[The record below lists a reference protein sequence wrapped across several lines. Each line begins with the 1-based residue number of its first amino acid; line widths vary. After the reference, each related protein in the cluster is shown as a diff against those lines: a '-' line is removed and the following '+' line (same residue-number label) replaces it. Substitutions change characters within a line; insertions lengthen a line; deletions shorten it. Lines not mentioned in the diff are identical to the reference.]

1 MECGD
6 MPVML
11 GSAHGQIRIDAS
23 GVKRGVDEA
32 KESVSGLSKQF
43 GGMGKDIGQTA
54 MFIGKAVGFIGAEIK
69 TLQKVFEFGKEANQL
84 EFMRSKFDNL
94 AVSINTTSQALL
106 KDLQKATRGL
116 VADSQ
121 LVTSATDFM
130 TLGLAKSHDEVV
142 RLTRVA
148 GALGMNMNQLVLTL
162 TNQTTMRFDALGV
175 AVDGFDGKVKKL
187 VASGMSAQDAFT
199 EAFLQQAEDQ
209 IAKVGDVADSSVA
222 AFMRLEAASKNLT
235 DALKDALAPSLAT
248 AAEAAATLLTY
259 SRQLDEAYDEH
270 RQNVQKTAKTYDE
283 YVLEL
288 IRAASAA
295 GQFEGNQKRIAKAI
309 IEGQLSGEQYTQ
321 RVNELA
327 LALGLLTEQEFNFQ
341 RAAEAGTIK
350 VQQYASATRQA
361 GEDVG
366 YTAAQLAEMEKS
378 AGRSS
383 KELDNLVKQQD
394 NLKQSMDRWMSDTAG
409 QVVQMLGQKMP
420 ESSSRYRDALR
431 EVDDVLGT
439 NHTQQ
444 LEQKEAVKA
453 LVDEYAKTGNLDAF
467 RAGLVAIR
475 DEGLATMK
483 QELQDVTEKAG
494 ALYEKLL
501 ALPEEIRVAIKFD
514 VDNLPSWLEGAAAAG
529 RVQRN
534 KAENYQDTGTTP
546 TTRAIGGP
554 VWKNKPYRWQE
565 GLGGEL
571 LISERSGYILNANQV
586 QQMLRQG
593 GSASRD
599 VERLAGLVEQ
609 IAKRPAIQV
618 LIPNANVRSDED
630 LEALAWRA
638 SDLVL
643 ERMGG

>member
-1 MECGD
+1 
-6 MPVML
+6 MPVQL
-11 GSAHGQIRIDAS
+11 GSAHGKITISAE
-23 GVKRGVDEA
+23 GVKRGVDQA
-32 KESVSGLSKQF
+32 KEALGGLSKQF

-54 MFIGKAVGFIGAEIK
+54 FFIGKSAGFIGAEIK
-69 TLQKVFEFGKEANQL
+69 ALQKVFAFGKEANQL
-84 EFMRSKFDNL
+84 DFVRSKFDNL

-116 VADSQ
+116 VADSE
-121 LVTSATDFM
+121 LVSSATDFM

-222 AFMRLEAASKNLT
+222 GFMRLEAAATNLGDIVKT
-235 DALKDALAPSLAT
+235 ALAPPLAT
-248 AAEAAATLLTY
+248 AAEAAATLLSY
-259 SRQLDEAYDEH
+259 SRQLDEAFDEH
-270 RQNVQKTAKTYDE
+270 RQNVQKTAKSYDE
-283 YVLEL
+283 YVFEL

-309 IEGQLSGEQYTQ
+309 IEGQLTGEHYTQ

-327 LALGLLTEQEFNFQ
+327 LALGLLTEQEFNWQ

-361 GEDVG
+361 GEDAG
-366 YTAAQLAEMEKS
+366 FTAAQLAEMEKS

-383 KELDNLVKQQD
+383 KELDNLVKKQD
-394 NLKQSMDRWMSDTAG
+394 SLKQSMDRWMNETAG
-409 QVVQMLGQKMP
+409 QVVNMLGQKFP
-420 ESSSRYRDALR
+420 ESSEKFRAALA
-431 EVDDVLGT
+431 EVDEILGT
-439 NHTQQ
+439 NHLQQ
-444 LEQKEAVKA
+444 LEQKESVQK

-467 RAGLVAIR
+467 RQGLIAIR
-475 DEGLATMK
+475 EEGLATMK

-494 ALYEKLL
+494 ELYAKLL

-534 KAENYQDTGTTP
+534 KATNYQDTGTTP
-546 TTRAIGGP
+546 TARAIGGP
-554 VWKNKPYRWQE
+554 VRKNKPYRWQE

-571 LISERSGYILNANQV
+571 LVSERSGYILNANQV

-593 GSASRD
+593 SGGGAQL
-599 VERLAGLVEQ
+599 EHLAGMVEQ
-609 IAKRPAIQV
+609 IAKRPTVQV
-618 LIPNANVRSDED
+618 LIPNAQVRSDED